1 MAVST
6 AAKDKKSFVAALI
19 KFEPRID
26 ATSAPGI
33 AADYIYSVCN
43 SAKSVEGRNASEIK
57 KASIDKL
64 VSLSPRIKLVD
75 DAVNSTEFIYS
86 LFEENVGSS
95 AASDSEDSNNSYQ
108 ESDTATTAISSRS
121 SPTAARS
128 TTLPSTILSSTT
140 PSSTILSSTPAS
152 SAPASSASASS
163 APASSAS
170 ASSTPASSTAVT
182 STTVTPP
189 TVTPPAVTP
198 PAVTPPAVTP
208 PAVTQLSTPPH
219 TTTQQVASSSPTPTQ
234 PVGPLYT
241 SDQLNSS
248 PYRPIATYTPILNER
263 VPPELKPSIG
273 RYSNAS
279 FSVSLKLIKHGG
291 RDQSPH
297 GNNFQGVPK
306 VQSLRYFDFYGK
318 DTLMVVQRREFEDHN
333 RYVGIIPYI
342 FSGQYRESYNSMVH
356 RPPDNWRAVLDDI
369 LADLEVAIVDR
380 AAVRDWYLKLPAND
394 PRFAV
399 NRNHE
404 AFLETFEEPRNTISR
419 ALSTNKLQLI
429 RR

>member
-163 APASSAS
+163 
-170 ASSTPASSTAVT
+170 TPASSTAVT

-189 TVTPPAVTP
+189 AVTPPAVTP

>member
-1 MAVST
+1 
-6 AAKDKKSFVAALI
+6 
-19 KFEPRID
+19 
-26 ATSAPGI
+26 
-33 AADYIYSVCN
+33 
-43 SAKSVEGRNASEIK
+43 VEGRNASEIK

-163 APASSAS
+163 
-170 ASSTPASSTAVT
+170 TPASSTAVT

-189 TVTPPAVTP
+189 TVTPPAVTPPAVTPPAVTP

>member
-163 APASSAS
+163 
-170 ASSTPASSTAVT
+170 TPASSTAVT

-189 TVTPPAVTP
+189 AVTPPAVTPPAVTP

>member
-163 APASSAS
+163 
-170 ASSTPASSTAVT
+170 TPASSTAVT
-182 STTVTPP
+182 STT
-189 TVTPPAVTP
+189 VTP

>member
-75 DAVNSTEFIYS
+75 DAVNNTEFIYS

-163 APASSAS
+163 
-170 ASSTPASSTAVT
+170 TPASSTAVT
-182 STTVTPP
+182 ST

>member
-163 APASSAS
+163 
-170 ASSTPASSTAVT
+170 TPASSTAVT

-189 TVTPPAVTP
+189 T
-198 PAVTPPAVTP
+198 VTPPAVTP

>member
-163 APASSAS
+163 
-170 ASSTPASSTAVT
+170 TPASSTAVT

-189 TVTPPAVTP
+189 TVTP

>member
-163 APASSAS
+163 TPASSAS

-189 TVTPPAVTP
+189 TVTP

-263 VPPELKPSIG
+263 VPPELKPSIA